1 MATERP
7 RTPSL
12 LKQMPAVENEKPR
25 LLGEAWRDFLRCQF
39 STLFVITQQHMV
51 AKQAGFFEMIYKP
64 GQNTGEI
71 IVSLQPKETP
81 PKD

>member
-1 MATERP
+1 
-7 RTPSL
+7 
-12 LKQMPAVENEKPR
+12 
-25 LLGEAWRDFLRCQF
+25 
-39 STLFVITQQHMV
+39 MV